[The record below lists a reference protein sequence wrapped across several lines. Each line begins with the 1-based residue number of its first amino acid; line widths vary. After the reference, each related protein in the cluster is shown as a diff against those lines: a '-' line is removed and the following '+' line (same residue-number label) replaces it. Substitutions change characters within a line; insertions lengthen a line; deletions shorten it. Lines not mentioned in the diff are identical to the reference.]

1 MTVLSYPAAAP
12 AITSGM
18 RALMYGVQ
26 DLSLD
31 VSAQGEYSVHVYLWG
46 HTYELDIR
54 VTKAPH
60 KLGAQS
66 IWAKT
71 IYLPRNHDG
80 RPALSETA
88 LDDLS
93 ETIAYLQS
101 LLIKPEARA

>member
-1 MTVLSYPAAAP
+1 MTVLSFPAAAP

-26 DLSLD
+26 DLALD
-31 VSAQGEYSVHVYLWG
+31 ITAQGQHHVHTHFWA
-46 HTYELDIR
+46 HTFELDIR
-54 VTKAPH
+54 VTRAPH
-60 KLGAQS
+60 KMGCQS

-71 IYLPRNHDG
+71 IYLPRNQDG
-80 RPALSETA
+80 RPALSECA

-101 LLIKPEARA
+101 LLAKPEVAS